1 MSSKVRL
8 VRDSASAAFSLTICS
23 YAACTF
29 QGQPLLRTVI
39 ALSAAA
45 TLLYTPLLKRL
56 TGIKNATVAAVIT
69 ASPLAGALAAGAVS
83 VPSRRLLHI
92 PAIPARNS
100 SKPALVRQCGEA
112 LR

>member
-1 MSSKVRL
+1 MP
-8 VRDSASAAFSLTICS
+8 ASRHGKHLWFTRRHHALQA
-23 YAACTF
+23 
-29 QGQPLLRTVI
+29 QPLLRTVI

-83 VPSRRLLHI
+83 F
-92 PAIPARNS
+92 
-100 SKPALVRQCGEA
+100 
-112 LR
+112 

>member
-1 MSSKVRL
+1 ML
-8 VRDSASAAFSLTICS
+8 L
-23 YAACTF
+23 
-29 QGQPLLRTVI
+29 QGQPLLRVVI

-83 VPSRRLLHI
+83 DCNTTVVVFWSAMLALHGNRALTCAVDCIAGAGGHHAACASVHLPVHGADVP
-92 PAIPARNS
+92 
-100 SKPALVRQCGEA
+100 
-112 LR
+112 

>member
-1 MSSKVRL
+1 VL
-8 VRDSASAAFSLTICS
+8 
-23 YAACTF
+23 

-83 VPSRRLLHI
+83 NMEMPR
-92 PAIPARNS
+92 
-100 SKPALVRQCGEA
+100 K
-112 LR
+112 